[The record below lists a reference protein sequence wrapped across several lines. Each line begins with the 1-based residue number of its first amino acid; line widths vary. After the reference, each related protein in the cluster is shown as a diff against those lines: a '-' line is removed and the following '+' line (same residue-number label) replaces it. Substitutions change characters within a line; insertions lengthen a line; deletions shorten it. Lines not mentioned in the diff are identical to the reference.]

1 MDKFNLIHDEDKS
14 ARTTSFSPINSTK
27 TRTIPQNFLTFS
39 FSFDHTGVK
48 FQGHTSPSPKFLK
61 LNQDHPSKES
71 GFSSQM
77 LIKLSL

>member
-48 FQGHTSPSPKFLK
+48 FQGH
-61 LNQDHPSKES
+61 
-71 GFSSQM
+71 
-77 LIKLSL
+77 I